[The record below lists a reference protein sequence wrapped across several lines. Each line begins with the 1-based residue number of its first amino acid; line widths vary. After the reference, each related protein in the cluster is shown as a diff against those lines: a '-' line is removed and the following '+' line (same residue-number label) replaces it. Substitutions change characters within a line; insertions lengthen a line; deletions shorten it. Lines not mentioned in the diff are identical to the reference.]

1 MNFCSLCPLTGFAL
15 LTAIVVLP
23 AVRAQEAT
31 SDPFLDAMLQ
41 DTAGQAGTGNDA
53 PSSTTSIRVQSDEP
67 ATGISEPSLETPA
80 AAEQQEQKTQPAPAP
95 QTHLIN
101 RAQDARMVDDSTV
114 QRELGEQTGLGI
126 MGQQENYDGRRVSG
140 VSIRYEKGKA
150 SVPNQRLL
158 DVIQTAPGSKYS
170 AQRINDDLERL
181 LKKGLV
187 GNNARVVVTPDGD
200 KAVQVAFV
208 VEPSGILGGAG
219 FTGNRRFTSK
229 ELREA
234 TKLVSS
240 HTINDRDLAQA
251 RAEIIRMYQDAG
263 YPDVKVGGR
272 HATTARAG
280 YQDIIFDITEG
291 REVRLRH
298 INFVG
303 NHQFDSQQL
312 RQIMKTKQRDFLHW
326 INDSG
331 IVKREQVEDDLQ
343 EILRHYR
350 NYGYLR
356 AAITK
361 VEYTDKGKI
370 TGPQNVKMRVHIY
383 EGPRYRVRNVS
394 FKGNKVYT
402 SKELEPGLSMLNGD
416 IYSLQKVSDDTT
428 MIRRYYGAKGYADAD
443 VRPDIDE
450 AGIEKDG
457 THLIDIRY
465 DITEGQPYSV
475 GRIHVLGNT
484 KTKQHVILR
493 ELPLKPG
500 QFFNSVDL
508 ETAKKRLTNLGYFEG
523 VDVSPALSD
532 IPGYRDININ
542 VRERMTGT
550 LSLGVAVSSVES
562 VYLYANAT
570 QSNFDIRG
578 LFGKGSFVG
587 GGQRLTVQGKLGFEN
602 QSAHISLVEPWF
614 LDRKL
619 SLGNEVYFSNSSY
632 LSDYY
637 TQKNYGYS
645 ISLSRALN
653 DQQQVRLE
661 YRIEKYILDVQGM
674 APPFFILNCGDYTR
688 SNLRL
693 SWLYDTRDALVT
705 PRKGGHFEVFAAY
718 SGPGSTVET
727 YSTGIEASIYHNSI
741 WDSIFSLHLGLET
754 IDTVDDEE
762 SVPIFER
769 CYLGGP
775 GNLRGFRF
783 RDVGMID
790 EFWSRDETMGGKSS
804 AYIQAEVSIPV
815 VETVRFAFFVDA
827 GFVHEDSFSF
837 QLKDFCADYG
847 IGLRI
852 NLPGM
857 GPMAV
862 DYAIPFV
869 RNNAVDRSGQF
880 QFYVDYKY

>member
-1 MNFCSLCPLTGFAL
+1 MNVCQLRPYTGLAL
-15 LTAIVVLP
+15 LSIVLTLP
-23 AVRAQEAT
+23 MRAAQEAT
-31 SDPFLDAMLQ
+31 NDPFLDAMLQ
-41 DTAGQAGTGNDA
+41 DTAEQTNGSSS
-53 PSSTTSIRVQSDEP
+53 SSTTSLQVRSDEP
-67 ATGISEPSLETPA
+67 TTDAPQATVEQSTTPQ
-80 AAEQQEQKTQPAPAP
+80 QQEQAQQAVP

-114 QRELGEQTGLGI
+114 MRELGEQTGLGI
-126 MGQQENYDGRRVSG
+126 MGQQGNYDGWRVAE
-140 VSIRYEKGKA
+140 VSIRYAKGRA

-158 DVIQTAPGSKYS
+158 DVIQTSRGGIYS
-170 AQRINDDLERL
+170 TQRINDDLERL
-181 LKKGLV
+181 LQKGLV
-187 GNNARVVVTPDGD
+187 GNDARVVATPVGNHAVRVT
-200 KAVQVAFV
+200 FV
-208 VEPSGILGGAG
+208 VEPSGLIGGAG

-240 HTINDRDLAQA
+240 HTINDHDLAQA

-263 YPDVKVGGR
+263 YPDVKVGWR
-272 HATTARAG
+272 HTPTARAG
-280 YQDIIFDITEG
+280 YQDVIFDIKEG

-298 INFVG
+298 ISFVG

-331 IVKREQVEDDLQ
+331 IVKREQVEDDMQ

-370 TGPQNVKMRVHIY
+370 TGPQNIKMRVHIY

-394 FKGNKVYT
+394 FKGNTVYT
-402 SKELEPGLSMLNGD
+402 SKQLEPGLSMLNGD

-450 AGIEKDG
+450 VGIEKDG

-465 DITEGQPYSV
+465 DITEGNPYAV
-475 GRIHVLGNT
+475 GRIHVRGNT

-508 ETAKKRLTNLGYFEG
+508 ETAKKRLNNLGYFDG

-637 TQKNYGYS
+637 TQKNYGYA

-653 DQQQVRLE
+653 DQQLVRLE
-661 YRIEKYILDVQGM
+661 YRIENYILDVQGM
-674 APPFFILNCGDYTR
+674 APPFFILNCGDFTR
-688 SNLRL
+688 SNLKI

-705 PRKGGHFEVFAAY
+705 PRQGGHFEVYASY

-754 IDTVDDEE
+754 IDTLKSEE
-762 SVPIFER
+762 TVPIFER

-790 EFWSRDETMGGKSS
+790 ESWSGDETMGGKSS

-837 QLKDFCADYG
+837 QPKDFCADYG

-869 RNNAVDRSGQF
+869 KNNAVDRSGQF